1 MWIAGGCR
9 ADGRSRFPLSYY
21 SRTLS
26 LELQGDPRRIEE
38 DIPGRHDGVALRE
51 GSRGDSR
58 AYELKR
64 GLGPGAAVE
73 EAAAPASGVTG

>member
-38 DIPGRHDGVALRE
+38 DIPGRHDGVALR
-51 GSRGDSR
+51 D
-58 AYELKR
+58 LQT
-64 GLGPGAAVE
+64 
-73 EAAAPASGVTG
+73 APRVCRD